1 MSMRSQLVQT
11 VSRLL
16 AADERVVV
24 LLGDIGVFGFRHAF
38 RDFPDRVYNIGI
50 LEQATVSVA
59 AGLAKTGLIPVI
71 HTIAPFLTERCLEQ
85 IKDDFGYQGLGG
97 NFVTVGASYDYA
109 ALGCT
114 HHCPGDVQ
122 VVTSIPGFEV
132 MLPGSAGEFD
142 HLFTQAYASGRPSY
156 FRLSE
161 TENPVTTE
169 ASFGKA
175 SVITEGKAATVVAIG
190 PILAPVLKAVEGF
203 DVTVLYYATV
213 SPFDDQTL
221 RAHARS
227 RKVLLCEPY
236 YRGGLAA
243 SITDALWPEPVL
255 LRSVGV
261 PRQFLTNYGTVGDH
275 DAAIALDPKGI
286 RAELQRLIDVQIG

>member
-1 MSMRSQLVQT
+1 MSMRGQFVAT

-24 LLGDIGVFGFRHAF
+24 LLGDIGVFGFRDAF

-59 AGLAKTGLIPVI
+59 AGLAQTGLIPIV

-85 IKDDFGYQGLGG
+85 IKIDFGYQGLGG

-122 VVTSIPGFEV
+122 VMSAIPGVEV
-132 MLPGSAGEFD
+132 ILPGTAAELDRLLAQSYD
-142 HLFTQAYASGRPSY
+142 SGHPTY

-161 TENPVTTE
+161 RENPTSIDADVGR
-169 ASFGKA
+169 AA
-175 SVITEGKAATVVAIG
+175 VVREGNAATIIAVGPLLDAVVKAAHGLDATI
-190 PILAPVLKAVEGF
+190 
-203 DVTVLYYATV
+203 LYYPTV
-213 SPFDDQTL
+213 QPFDAETL
-221 RAHARS
+221 RCHAAS

-243 SITDALWPEPVL
+243 EICDALWPEPVL
-255 LRSVGV
+255 MRSVGV
-261 PRQFLTNYGTVGDH
+261 PRRFLAHYGKVEEH
-275 DAAIALDPKGI
+275 DAAIGLTPDGI
-286 RAELQRLIDVQIG
+286 RQELECLIDA